1 MASSSLEEMGAS
13 ETAAGFHLGYRRW
26 LDGLRGLAIL
36 MVLAFHLGFLPG
48 GSLGVD
54 VFFVLSGFLITT
66 LLAEEWQRRG
76 SISLKAFYLRRALRL
91 WPAFIT
97 LLVFC
102 VLSSFLAASAEEA
115 AIRRREV
122 IVAGC
127 YVVNW
132 PNLHKTPMFLLGHT
146 WSLSVEEQFYLL
158 WPLSLYLMLRWKLPR
173 RRILVLVCAGI
184 LGSALLR
191 LGLYRAGRDLGHGP
205 DIIRLYMGLD
215 TRADS
220 LLTGCLVGLLATWGL
235 LPRSRRFVFWAGL
248 ASLLSVAG
256 LGFLAWRRCLE
267 HSQYYHGLFT
277 VAAMMVGV
285 IIVRQLSAPSRLG
298 KFVLQSAPLVG
309 LGRIS
314 YGLYLYHIPILAFL
328 LRTGLPPLA
337 MALAA
342 AGLTLATALLSYYCI
357 ERPCLRLKDRLGRL
371 SPRGPA
377 SLALPG
383 TDASAPPRAAA

>member
-1 MASSSLEEMGAS
+1 WPFDVARLRRAARVARKEKPMASSSVEEMGTS
-13 ETAAGFHLGYRRW
+13 ETAIGFHLGYRHW

-97 LLVFC
+97 LLAFC
-102 VLSSFLAASAEEA
+102 VLSSFLVTSAEEA
-115 AIRRREV
+115 AMRRREV
-122 IVAGC
+122 IVSGC
-127 YVVNW
+127 YIVNW
-132 PNLHKTPMFLLGHT
+132 HNLHKTPMFLLGHT

-158 WPLSLYLMLRWKLPR
+158 WPVLLYLMLRWNLPR
-173 RRILVLVCAGI
+173 RRILLLVCAGI

-191 LGLYRAGRDLGHGP
+191 LGLCLAGRDLGNGP

-220 LLTGCLVGLLATWGL
+220 LLTGCLAGLLATWGL
-235 LPRSRRFVFWAGL
+235 LPGSRRFVFWAGL
-248 ASLLSVAG
+248 GSLLSVAG

-285 IIVRQLSAPSRLG
+285 IIIRQLSAPSRWGAL
-298 KFVLQSAPLVG
+298 LLESAPLVG

-314 YGLYLYHIPILAFL
+314 YGLYLYHIPILAL
-328 LRTGLPPLA
+328 LYQEGLPPVPRA
-337 MALAA
+337 MTC
-342 AGLTLATALLSYYCI
+342 AGLTLATALVSYFCI
-357 ERPCLRLKDRLGRL
+357 ERPCLRLKDRFG
-371 SPRGPA
+371 
-377 SLALPG
+377 
-383 TDASAPPRAAA
+383 